1 MTDGSKTNSFA
12 SLLRRTVTYVGL
24 PSGRKRIKRVNVPMH
39 ACMGDPNVIMHGERP
54 RAQGPVPLPGRTVT
68 SVCLRYRWRDYK
80 MLAKGWRSQQGTTWC
95 QSITINLD
103 QSQSAPLLVAADP
116 PTSSPLLLPACSIHP
131 APPYLPNFTA
141 PTSISPTS
149 TPTPPSLS
157 PAHANILPGCCSF
170 RGRPSRQQGSAAP
183 SLFPIHAHLP
193 N

>member
-24 PSGRKRIKRVNVPMH
+24 PSVRKRIKRVNVPIH

-95 QSITINLD
+95 QSITICP
-103 QSQSAPLLVAADP
+103 STGGGRSPHLL
-116 PTSSPLLLPACSIHP
+116 
-131 APPYLPNFTA
+131 APPSARLLNTPRPPLSSQLHSAYLDFAYLNA
-141 PTSISPTS
+141 N
-149 TPTPPSLS
+149 
-157 PAHANILPGCCSF
+157 PAIPLPC
-170 RGRPSRQQGSAAP
+170 SRQHP
-183 SLFPIHAHLP
+183 PRML
-193 N
+193 

>member
-24 PSGRKRIKRVNVPMH
+24 PSVRKRIKRVNVPIH

-103 QSQSAPLLVAADP
+103 QSQSAPVWWRQTPLPPRPSFCPPAQYTRPPLLCP
-116 PTSSPLLLPACSIHP
+116 TSQHLPPFRQPQRQPRRPPSLLTPTSSQNVVA
-131 APPYLPNFTA
+131 
-141 PTSISPTS
+141 
-149 TPTPPSLS
+149 LS
-157 PAHANILPGCCSF
+157 
-170 RGRPSRQQGSAAP
+170 
-183 SLFPIHAHLP
+183 
-193 N
+193 